1 MLYVLD
7 AGSGDPPLVLLHGL
21 GGGSSTWHGVIR
33 SLHCS
38 TGSLPRVLAA
48 DLLGFGRSPWPR
60 STYSVAG
67 HLDAIT
73 ETLAQ
78 RGLADRPISL
88 AGHSLGAILAAELA
102 AKFPERVVQLTL
114 VNLPFFRSE
123 GDAREHIATIG
134 ALARL
139 TVTGH
144 WAAHALCRVMCALRP
159 SLRFAAPYFARHLPA
174 AVARDSLLHNY
185 TSYSRTLMNVIVR
198 TRLDRAFD
206 RLAAASMPITFLHG
220 ARDLT
225 APVNNV
231 RRLIE
236 GHPNWHLDLTPDATH
251 YLPITHPDAVAIALR
266 GGPEQWEAHHAED
279 TTEQVSPEQC

>member
-1 MLYVLD
+1 M
-7 AGSGDPPLVLLHGL
+7 LLHGL

-33 SLHCS
+33 SLHCA
-38 TGSLPRVLAA
+38 TGGSPRVLAP

-159 SLRFAAPYFARHLPA
+159 SLRFVAPYVARHLPE

-185 TSYSRTLMNVIVR
+185 TSYSRTLMNVIVH
-198 TRLDRAFD
+198 TRLDPVFD
-206 RLAAASMPITFLHG
+206 RLTAASVPITFLHG
-220 ARDLT
+220 GRDLT

-231 RRLIE
+231 RGLVD
-236 GHPNWHLDLTPDATH
+236 GHPSWHLDLTPAAAH
-251 YLPITHPDAVAIALR
+251 YLPITHPDAVANALR
-266 GGPEQWEAHHAED
+266 GGRDQREAHHAEV
-279 TTEQVSPEQC
+279 TAGQVSPKRF